1 MESGREVMYFVN
13 MFVLFLGYIHVF
25 GEIYQS
31 SLSVKLASG

>member
-13 MFVLFLGYIHVF
+13 MFVLFHYIDVF